1 MTKALSELQRRH
13 SALLVGDRAIWREW
27 ERALGHWAAGKQE
40 LERRRAIWEQRVAIA
55 MRGVKPETWWRY
67 HRRMEAGE
75 LWVGPG
81 AKAVRAQQLVQVSR
95 AAVLGLVARR
105 YDDLRA
111 VTLAER
117 RAAAEVR
124 AATVKVVAAQ
134 GVRRVATVLSVP
146 PAIVRALCSEDQ
158 STAVLDALAPSL
170 LCPHPA
176 ARHAVSD

>member
-13 SALLVGDRAIWREW
+13 SAFLVGDRALWREW
-27 ERALGHWAAGKQE
+27 ERALGHWAAAKQE
-40 LERRRAIWEQRVAIA
+40 LERRRAIWEQRISIA

-81 AKAVRAQQLVQVSR
+81 AKAVRTQQLVQVSR

-105 YDDLRA
+105 DNDLRA
-111 VTLAER
+111 LTLVER
-117 RAAAEVR
+117 SAATEVR

-134 GVRRVATVLSVP
+134 GVRRVATVLGVP
-146 PAIVRALCSEDQ
+146 PPAVRALGSEEQ
-158 STAVLDALAPSL
+158 STAVLDALAPRL
-170 LCPHPA
+170 LSPHRA
-176 ARHAVSD
+176 ARHAVRG